1 MSRQKQANKTGIM
14 PQLGIAAVA
23 CLLLSACGYQT
34 PLPDTA
40 IAPAGAFGS
49 NGDEDIA
56 AINLASWAFSSSR
69 NTHDHPIETARSVAA
84 VDYLAGELSSNPRW
98 IGMSP
103 FVQMEMLQARQQV
116 RSAMG
121 IDPNARSQFVIDS
134 LSRYAAS
141 LADNGD
147 QAKAL
152 QYLSNPA
159 FTLGPQIT
167 EARLEQLPFMSL
179 TNIATQRAASSIGD
193 GSGTSDGGS
202 NLP

>member
-40 IAPAGAFGS
+40 IAP
-49 NGDEDIA
+49 

-193 GSGTSDGGS
+193 GSGTSAGGS